1 MASYLPILL
10 SVDGQQM
17 SHFLESE
24 CFWVG
29 PLATLVVDHPVDN
42 SGNKL
47 VDDDS
52 VDSAVVASGVDAVVP
67 HEVFQ
72 YAGQVLF

>member
-10 SVDGQQM
+10 SVDDQQM

-29 PLATLVVDHPVDN
+29 PLATLVVDHLVDN

-52 VDSAVVASGVDAVVP
+52 VDSAVASGVDAAVP

>member
-10 SVDGQQM
+10 SVDDQQM

-24 CFWVG
+24 CFLAG

-52 VDSAVVASGVDAVVP
+52 VDSVVVASGDVAVVP

>member
-1 MASYLPILL
+1 MAFYLPILL

-52 VDSAVVASGVDAVVP
+52 VDSVVASGVDAVVP

>member
-1 MASYLPILL
+1 MASYLTTLL

-52 VDSAVVASGVDAVVP
+52 VDSVVASGVDAVVP

>member
-10 SVDGQQM
+10 SVDDQQM

-24 CFWVG
+24 CFWAG
-29 PLATLVVDHPVDN
+29 PLATLVVDHLVDN

-52 VDSAVVASGVDAVVP
+52 VDSVVASGVDAVVP